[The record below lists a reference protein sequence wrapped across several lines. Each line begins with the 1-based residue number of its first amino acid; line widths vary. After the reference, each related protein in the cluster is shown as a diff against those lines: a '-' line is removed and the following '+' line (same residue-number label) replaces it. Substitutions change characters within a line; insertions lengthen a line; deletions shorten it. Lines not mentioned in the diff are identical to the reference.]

1 MFLFYLYKN
10 VGFCRGSKPRVS
22 KAFVAFWDEV
32 YKLKY
37 KGDKVMKKYLLLG
50 TSLIVASSAYAEF
63 DCTKI
68 PTCADLGFT
77 MSATDCAGKNMLKCP
92 FETDKVFCESE
103 SSGGST
109 GQGCDTVGDIL
120 YSDLNC
126 YDESSL
132 PSGKVTPIAVVF
144 DTENRLA
151 IGLKDA
157 GPRYWMKPGLCG
169 PVSHGGIE
177 CNIEGIDELI
187 VETSY
192 VLYRN
197 GAWNDMGSGS
207 LETILNAT
215 DNGKNNTKAVIDLG
229 GDYASSDYAP
239 GYCYY
244 STEGGQKEG
253 SWFLPTVKE
262 SMKLLENGVK
272 INEILTNIGETISSN
287 WYYTSS
293 ETYESGEFRTI
304 GYKLDMTRLSS
315 IVKTYIVRHHY
326 KEGAVTSSPS
336 CSVRCAIQY

>member
-1 MFLFYLYKN
+1 
-10 VGFCRGSKPRVS
+10 
-22 KAFVAFWDEV
+22 
-32 YKLKY
+32 
-37 KGDKVMKKYLLLG
+37 MKKYLLLG

-63 DCTKI
+63 DCTKQ
-68 PTCADLGFT
+68 PTCADLGYLQT
-77 MSATDCAGKNMLKCP
+77 ATDCAGKNMLKCP
-92 FETDKVFCESE
+92 FDTDKVFCTGE

-126 YDESSL
+126 YEPLDKIA
-132 PSGKVTPIAVVF
+132 SGVEPIAVVF

-157 GPRYWMKPGLCG
+157 GPMHWMKPGLCG
-169 PVSHGGIE
+169 GYWGIE
-177 CNIEGIDELI
+177 CNIEGINELKI
-187 VETSY
+187 ETSY

-229 GDYASSDYAP
+229 GDYALSDYAP

-253 SWFLPTVKE
+253 SWFLPTAKE

-287 WYYTSS
+287 RYYTSS
-293 ETYESGEFRTI
+293 ETYEGYQFRLMGYSKTTSISGVFSYGLKYTPDAPER
-304 GYKLDMTRLSS
+304 Y
-315 IVKTYIVRHHY
+315 
-326 KEGAVTSSPS
+326 
-336 CSVRCAIQY
+336 VRCAIQY